1 MKVPPLETKR
11 VIHSIAARGLIQTF
25 EDEAI
30 SITDP
35 ENKYWK
41 ECEIFRLGTAYTL
54 ASKQTSFVATMNRG
68 GILVFSPTL
77 LAVLTP
83 VAAPNTPPISTIT
96 GSTHSSIT
104 EPGNSPFVSFA
115 AEGPILHTPSVVGC
129 TSGTEADDLSDV
141 EFYYPAD
148 SFDAG
153 NFGTVEIRPWD
164 RPQLDNSKVFNYTG
178 PFVTNATTKNFT
190 ASLQSW
196 ADTTL
201 YSASMTY
208 LEKNSHYG
216 YTQRGVYRNNE
227 SRHWNQPCP
236 KQSKRI
242 NFATPFRSSP
252 HVMTWLQS
260 LDMDKS
266 KDWRIKVYPS
276 NIDKNGFTI
285 HADSWSDPIL
295 YSTGIT
301 WLAYST
307 LLANREPLAASL
319 APWT

>member
-1 MKVPPLETKR
+1 MKVPRLETKR
-11 VIHSIAARGLIQTF
+11 VIHSISARGLIQTF

-54 ASKQTSFVATMNRG
+54 ASTQTSFVATMNRG

-83 VAAPNTPPISTIT
+83 VAAPNTPTISTIT

-153 NFGTVEIRPWD
+153 NFNTVEIRPWD
-164 RPQLDNSKVFNYTG
+164 RPQLDSSKVFNYHRTYDRVPEILIG
-178 PFVTNATTKNFT
+178 LTTLDIAQHTNIRIRAFVTNATTKNFT

-208 LEKNSHYG
+208 LEKNSHFG
-216 YTQRGVYRNNE
+216 YIQRGVYSNNK

-242 NFATPFRSSP
+242 NFATPFRPSP

-276 NIDKNGFTI
+276 NIDKNGFTF

-295 YSTGIT
+295 
-301 WLAYST
+301 
-307 LLANREPLAASL
+307 
-319 APWT
+319 